1 MNQTFFLKKDNKIIN
16 KDDILNNL
24 KNNYSNNQ
32 PQNTN
37 NYSTNNNQNQNLS
50 SNNSI
55 RSQNTNNYSTNN
67 NQSQNINSNNSVRS
81 QSINNQSQ
89 NMIFNKPQNINPILQ
104 AGIYNN
110 NTVQQDEISEYN
122 DEEDDEDDEEVDVD
136 PLVFSDTNPEFVNF
150 KQNVKDW
157 VTLDDDI
164 KTLQEAIKKRKKRIT
179 ELTPLIL
186 DFMKRFN
193 INDLNTQN
201 GQLRYTT
208 SLLAKPVNKNFLLS
222 KLGEFF
228 KDNEKSQAI
237 TTYIYDNRIKE
248 EKVKLKR
255 VIERK
260 KINI

>member
-24 KNNYSNNQ
+24 KNN
-32 PQNTN
+32 
-37 NYSTNNNQNQNLS
+37 NYSHNNNQFQNMN

-55 RSQNTNNYSTNN
+55 KPQNNSNN
-67 NQSQNINSNNSVRS
+67 NQFQNINSNNS
-81 QSINNQSQ
+81 I
-89 NMIFNKPQNINPILQ
+89 KPQNINSIKQ
-104 AGIYNN
+104 QGGIYNN
-110 NTVQQDEISEYN
+110 TVIQDEISEY
-122 DEEDDEDDEEVDVD
+122 DDEEEDEEEVNID

-164 KTLQEAIKKRKKRIT
+164 KTLQDAIKKRKKRIN
-179 ELTPLIL
+179 ELTPIIL

-228 KDNEKSQAI
+228 KDNEKSQAL

-255 VIERK
+255 VIEKK

>member
-1 MNQTFFLKKDNKIIN
+1 MNQTFNIKKDNKFLN
-16 KDDILNNL
+16 KDDVMNNL
-24 KNNYSNNQ
+24 KNNYSNNS
-32 PQNTN
+32 N
-37 NYSTNNNQNQNLS
+37 NYNPNNYNIKNQNVS

-55 RSQNTNNYSTNN
+55 RSNTISHNMNYNKTQYATNYNNT
-67 NQSQNINSNNSVRS
+67 
-81 QSINNQSQ
+81 
-89 NMIFNKPQNINPILQ
+89 ILQ
-104 AGIYNN
+104 DD
-110 NTVQQDEISEYN
+110 VSEYT
-122 DEEDDEDDEEVDVD
+122 EEDDEDEEVNID
-136 PLVFSDTNPEFVNF
+136 PLVFSDSNPEFVHF

-164 KTLQEAIKKRKKRIT
+164 KTLQDAIKKRKKRIN
-179 ELTPLIL
+179 ELTPQIL

-228 KDNEKSQAI
+228 KDNEKSEAL

-255 VIERK
+255 VIEKK

>member
-1 MNQTFFLKKDNKIIN
+1 MNQTFILKKDNKIIN
-16 KDDILNNL
+16 KDDIMNNL
-24 KNNYSNNQ
+24 KNNYSNNNIFQ
-32 PQNTN
+32 
-37 NYSTNNNQNQNLS
+37 NNNSVKSNNIS
-50 SNNSI
+50 SNN
-55 RSQNTNNYSTNN
+55 NT
-67 NQSQNINSNNSVRS
+67 
-81 QSINNQSQ
+81 SQ
-89 NMIFNKPQNINPILQ
+89 NMNYTKPIPLGGN
-104 AGIYNN
+104 YNN
-110 NTVQQDEISEYN
+110 IVHQDEVSEY
-122 DEEDDEDDEEVDVD
+122 DEDEDEDEEVNID

-164 KTLQEAIKKRKKRIT
+164 KTLQDAIKKRKKRIN
-179 ELTPLIL
+179 ELTPVIL

-228 KDNEKSQAI
+228 KDNEKSQVL

-255 VIERK
+255 VIEKK

>member
-1 MNQTFFLKKDNKIIN
+1 MNQTFLLKKDKIIN
-16 KDDILNNL
+16 KDDVMNNL
-24 KNNYSNNQ
+24 KNNNYSNN
-32 PQNTN
+32 
-37 NYSTNNNQNQNLS
+37 NYPIKNQNIS

-55 RSQNTNNYSTNN
+55 RSNN
-67 NQSQNINSNNSVRS
+67 NNNNI
-81 QSINNQSQ
+81 SQ
-89 NMIFNKPQNINPILQ
+89 NMNYNKTQYAGNYNNIILQ
-104 AGIYNN
+104 
-110 NTVQQDEISEYN
+110 DDISEYT
-122 DEEDDEDDEEVDVD
+122 EEDDEDEEVNID
-136 PLVFSDTNPEFVNF
+136 PIVFSDSNPEFVHF

-164 KTLQEAIKKRKKRIT
+164 KTLQDAIKKRKKRIN
-179 ELTPLIL
+179 ELTPQIL

-228 KDNEKSQAI
+228 KDNEKSEAL

-255 VIERK
+255 VIEKK

>member
-24 KNNYSNNQ
+24 KNNNYSNNNNQ
-32 PQNTN
+32 FQNINSN
-37 NYSTNNNQNQNLS
+37 NSIRRQNNSNNNNNQFQNIN

-55 RSQNTNNYSTNN
+55 RSQNNNNNNNN
-67 NQSQNINSNNSVRS
+67 NQFQNINSIK
-81 QSINNQSQ
+81 QQGG
-89 NMIFNKPQNINPILQ
+89 M
-104 AGIYNN
+104 YN
-110 NTVQQDEISEYN
+110 NTVIQDEVSEYN
-122 DEEDDEDDEEVDVD
+122 DEEDEEEDEEVNID

-164 KTLQEAIKKRKKRIT
+164 KTLQEAIKKRKKRIN
-179 ELTPLIL
+179 ELTPIIL

-228 KDNEKSQAI
+228 KDNEKSQAL

-255 VIERK
+255 VIEKK

>member
-1 MNQTFFLKKDNKIIN
+1 MNQTFNIKKDNKFLN
-16 KDDILNNL
+16 KDDVMNNL
-24 KNNYSNNQ
+24 KNNYSNN
-32 PQNTN
+32 PN
-37 NYSTNNNQNQNLS
+37 NYNLKNQNVS

-55 RSQNTNNYSTNN
+55 RSNTISHNNISQNISYNKTQYSTNYN
-67 NQSQNINSNNSVRS
+67 NT
-81 QSINNQSQ
+81 
-89 NMIFNKPQNINPILQ
+89 ILQ
-104 AGIYNN
+104 DD
-110 NTVQQDEISEYN
+110 VSEYT
-122 DEEDDEDDEEVDVD
+122 EEDDEEEEEVNID
-136 PLVFSDTNPEFVNF
+136 PLVFSDSNPEFVHF

-164 KTLQEAIKKRKKRIT
+164 KTLQDAIKKRKKRIN
-179 ELTPLIL
+179 ELTPQIL

-228 KDNEKSQAI
+228 KDSEKSEAL

-255 VIERK
+255 VIEKK

>member
-24 KNNYSNNQ
+24 KNN
-32 PQNTN
+32 
-37 NYSTNNNQNQNLS
+37 NYSHNNNQFQNIN

-55 RSQNTNNYSTNN
+55 RSQNNNNNNN
-67 NQSQNINSNNSVRS
+67 NQFQNINSNNSIRS
-81 QSINNQSQ
+81 QNNNNNQ
-89 NMIFNKPQNINPILQ
+89 FQNINSIKPQ
-104 AGIYNN
+104 GGMYN
-110 NTVQQDEISEYN
+110 NTVIQDEISEYD
-122 DEEDDEDDEEVDVD
+122 DEEDEDEEVDID

-164 KTLQEAIKKRKKRIT
+164 KTLQEAIKKRKKRIN
-179 ELTPLIL
+179 ELTPIIL

-228 KDNEKSQAI
+228 KDSEKSQAL

-255 VIERK
+255 VIEKK

>member
-1 MNQTFFLKKDNKIIN
+1 MNQTFNIKKDNKFLN
-16 KDDILNNL
+16 KDDVMNNL
-24 KNNYSNNQ
+24 KNNYSNNI
-32 PQNTN
+32 PIK
-37 NYSTNNNQNQNLS
+37 NQNIS

-55 RSQNTNNYSTNN
+55 RSSNN
-67 NQSQNINSNNSVRS
+67 NIYNNPIKSNNT
-81 QSINNQSQ
+81 ISQ
-89 NMIFNKPQNINPILQ
+89 NMNYNKTQYPTNYNNTILQ
-104 AGIYNN
+104 DD
-110 NTVQQDEISEYN
+110 VSEYT
-122 DEEDDEDDEEVDVD
+122 EEDDEDEEEVNID
-136 PLVFSDTNPEFVNF
+136 PLVFSDSNPEFVHF

-164 KTLQEAIKKRKKRIT
+164 KTLQDAIKKRKKRIN
-179 ELTPLIL
+179 ELTPQIL

-228 KDNEKSQAI
+228 KDNEKSEAL

-255 VIERK
+255 VIEKK

>member
-24 KNNYSNNQ
+24 KNNNYSNN
-32 PQNTN
+32 
-37 NYSTNNNQNQNLS
+37 NYSNNNNQFQNIT
-50 SNNSI
+50 SI
-55 RSQNTNNYSTNN
+55 KPQNNN
-67 NQSQNINSNNSVRS
+67 NQF
-81 QSINNQSQ
+81 Q
-89 NMIFNKPQNINPILQ
+89 NMNSQ
-104 AGIYNN
+104 GGMYNN
-110 NTVQQDEISEYN
+110 NTVIQDEISEYD
-122 DEEDDEDDEEVDVD
+122 DEEDEDEEVDID

-164 KTLQEAIKKRKKRIT
+164 KTLQEAIKKRKKRIN
-179 ELTPLIL
+179 ELTPIIL

-228 KDNEKSQAI
+228 KDTEKSQVL

-255 VIERK
+255 VIEKK

>member
-1 MNQTFFLKKDNKIIN
+1 MNQTFILKKDNKFIN

-24 KNNYSNNQ
+24 KNNNNQ
-32 PQNTN
+32 FQNIN
-37 NYSTNNNQNQNLS
+37 

-55 RSQNTNNYSTNN
+55 RSQNSNNNNSNSNNSNSNN
-67 NQSQNINSNNSVRS
+67 NQFQNINSYNSVRS
-81 QSINNQSQ
+81 QYIR
-89 NMIFNKPQNINPILQ
+89 PQNINPIPQ
-104 AGIYNN
+104 ASNYN
-110 NTVQQDEISEYN
+110 NTVIQDEVSEYD
-122 DEEDDEDDEEVDVD
+122 DEEDEEEEVDID

-179 ELTPLIL
+179 ELTPVIL

-228 KDNEKSQAI
+228 KDNEKSQVL

-255 VIERK
+255 VIEKK

>member
-24 KNNYSNNQ
+24 KNSNYSNN
-32 PQNTN
+32 
-37 NYSTNNNQNQNLS
+37 NNQFQNMN

-55 RSQNTNNYSTNN
+55 KPQNNNN
-67 NQSQNINSNNSVRS
+67 NQFQNMNSNNFIKPQNNNNQFQNINSIK
-81 QSINNQSQ
+81 QQG
-89 NMIFNKPQNINPILQ
+89 
-104 AGIYNN
+104 GIYNN
-110 NTVQQDEISEYN
+110 TVIQDEVSEYD
-122 DEEDDEDDEEVDVD
+122 DEEDDEEEEVNID

-164 KTLQEAIKKRKKRIT
+164 KTLQDAIKKRKKRIN
-179 ELTPLIL
+179 ELTPIIL

-228 KDNEKSQAI
+228 KDNEKSQVL

-255 VIERK
+255 VIEKK

>member
-1 MNQTFFLKKDNKIIN
+1 MNQTFFLKKDNKNIN

-24 KNNYSNNQ
+24 KNNNIFQNMNSNKSQNMNSNNSIKSQNMNSNNQ
-32 PQNTN
+32 YQYQNMN
-37 NYSTNNNQNQNLS
+37 SNNQYQYQNMNS

-55 RSQNTNNYSTNN
+55 
-67 NQSQNINSNNSVRS
+67 
-81 QSINNQSQ
+81 
-89 NMIFNKPQNINPILQ
+89 KPQNINPTLN
-104 AGIYNN
+104 GGNYNN
-110 NTVQQDEISEYN
+110 NTVHQDEISEYDD
-122 DEEDDEDDEEVDVD
+122 DENEAEDDEEEVDID

-164 KTLQEAIKKRKKRIT
+164 KTLQDAIKKRKKRIN
-179 ELTPLIL
+179 ELTPIIL

-228 KDNEKSQAI
+228 KDNEKSQVL

-255 VIERK
+255 VIEKK

>member
-24 KNNYSNNQ
+24 KNNNYSNN
-32 PQNTN
+32 
-37 NYSTNNNQNQNLS
+37 NNQFQNMN

-55 RSQNTNNYSTNN
+55 RSQNNNNN
-67 NQSQNINSNNSVRS
+67 NQFQNITSNNSIKPQNNNNQFQNINSIK
-81 QSINNQSQ
+81 QQGG
-89 NMIFNKPQNINPILQ
+89 M
-104 AGIYNN
+104 YN
-110 NTVQQDEISEYN
+110 NTVIQDEVSEYD
-122 DEEDDEDDEEVDVD
+122 DEEDDEEEEVNID

-164 KTLQEAIKKRKKRIT
+164 KTLQEAIKKRKKRIN
-179 ELTPLIL
+179 ELTPIIL

-228 KDNEKSQAI
+228 KDNEKSQAL

-255 VIERK
+255 VIEKK

>member
-1 MNQTFFLKKDNKIIN
+1 MNQTFNIKKDNKFLN
-16 KDDILNNL
+16 KDDVMNNL
-24 KNNYSNNQ
+24 KNNYSNN
-32 PQNTN
+32 PN
-37 NYSTNNNQNQNLS
+37 NYNLKNQNVS

-55 RSQNTNNYSTNN
+55 RSNTISHNNISQNISYNKTQYSTNYN
-67 NQSQNINSNNSVRS
+67 NT
-81 QSINNQSQ
+81 
-89 NMIFNKPQNINPILQ
+89 ILQ
-104 AGIYNN
+104 DD
-110 NTVQQDEISEYN
+110 VSEYT
-122 DEEDDEDDEEVDVD
+122 EEDDEEEEEVNID
-136 PLVFSDTNPEFVNF
+136 PLVFSDSNPEFVHF

-164 KTLQEAIKKRKKRIT
+164 KTLQDAIKKRKKRIN
-179 ELTPLIL
+179 ELTPQIL

-208 SLLAKPVNKNFLLS
+208 SLLAKPVYKNFLLS
-222 KLGEFF
+222 NLGEFF
-228 KDNEKSQAI
+228 KDSEKSEAL

-255 VIERK
+255 VIEKK

>member
-1 MNQTFFLKKDNKIIN
+1 MNQTFILKKDNKNIN
-16 KDDILNNL
+16 KDDLINNL
-24 KNNYSNNQ
+24 KNNNIFQ
-32 PQNTN
+32 
-37 NYSTNNNQNQNLS
+37 NNNSVKNQTTS
-50 SNNSI
+50 
-55 RSQNTNNYSTNN
+55 SQNMNYIKPMTTV
-67 NQSQNINSNNSVRS
+67 SQNINY
-81 QSINNQSQ
+81 I
-89 NMIFNKPQNINPILQ
+89 KPMTTAQYEM
-104 AGIYNN
+104 A
-110 NTVQQDEISEYN
+110 QDEISEYD
-122 DEEDDEDDEEVDVD
+122 DEEDEEEVDID

-164 KTLQEAIKKRKKRIT
+164 KTLQDAIKKRKKRIN
-179 ELTPLIL
+179 ELTPVIL

-228 KDNEKSQAI
+228 KDNEKSQVI

-255 VIERK
+255 VIEKK